1 MVRLFDYCF
10 VVKPCNI
17 LFIVIVI
24 VYCCLLLLFI
34 VVYCYCLLLF
44 IVIVYCLLRTGDEE
58 LLMSILTPLNV
69 NGHACDGRKVRI
81 NI

>member
-1 MVRLFDYCF
+1 MQYIVYCYCYCLLLF
-10 VVKPCNI
+10 
-17 LFIVIVI
+17 IVI

-34 VVYCYCLLLF
+34 V
-44 IVIVYCLLRTGDEE
+44 VYCLLRTGDEE